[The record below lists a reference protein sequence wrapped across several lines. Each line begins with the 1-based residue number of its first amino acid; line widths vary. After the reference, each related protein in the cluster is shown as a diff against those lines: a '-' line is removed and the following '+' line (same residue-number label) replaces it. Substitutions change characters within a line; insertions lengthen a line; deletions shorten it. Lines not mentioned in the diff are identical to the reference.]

1 MKGVPKRHSEAEK
14 KKFGVKA
21 KLMTF
26 ILPAV
31 AIAFVALVVIA
42 FTVSKDAIAEK
53 TEELMRA
60 EGVASANQ
68 IAAWERDNLT
78 TLGTAVDTMVYLKM
92 NDDEIVTY
100 EAQFLGTYEDFPNGI
115 YITYDNDKVLDASG
129 WQPEGKA
136 TEGTW
141 YLEGITHPE
150 FAFGEP
156 YIDSLTNEYIVTAS
170 RYVENLNGRYAV
182 IAADVSLSI
191 LSEVVGSMQ
200 VVGDGDAF
208 IIDKTTGTILAHKDA
223 ALVGK
228 TADACEDSFY
238 EKIYAD
244 IVADQLTNHSYDS
257 LQGAYMVNI
266 QNIEGTSWYIVSRG
280 LEDNIYSDL
289 ARLRRILTAVSV
301 VTLVIITAI
310 MNIVIKR
317 ITKPIEDLTNTIVA
331 VTKGDFTTDIKVNG
345 NDEVTVMADHMKMF
359 QNVMRGV
366 LGSIVGITN
375 QIDDQAKTSNQVSS
389 DLYDSA
395 NGQAEAMG
403 QMRETLEEL
412 VSSINVIAENAT
424 TLAQVVAETNEAG
437 KEALENI
444 GTTIAEAA
452 EGKQGMVS
460 VTDSMNEVKDG
471 MQILGQSIS
480 DVGTAAVKIDE
491 ITSTIRGIAEETN
504 LLALN
509 ASIEAA
515 RAGEAGRG
523 FAVVATEIKKLAET
537 SAEAADEIS
546 ELIDSVTK
554 LIGDTVERSEQ
565 SMGQINESAE
575 AVFSAADQFNNI
587 YQSIERTN
595 NIVQGMIERIH
606 NVNDVAT
613 NMAAITEEQSASAE
627 EIEATAINIQE
638 LADTVSDNSAGVR
651 EESVELANTADTLK
665 EHISKFVI

>member
-1 MKGVPKRHSEAEK
+1 MAEK
-14 KKFGVKA
+14 KRFGVKA

-26 ILPAV
+26 ILPVVAV
-31 AIAFVALVVIA
+31 AFIALVFIAFY
-42 FTVSKDAIAEK
+42 VSKDAIAEK
-53 TEELMRA
+53 TESLMRA
-60 EGVASANQ
+60 EGAASANE
-68 IAAWERDNLT
+68 IAAWENENLT
-78 TLGTAVDTMVYLKM
+78 TLETAVNSMVHLKM
-92 NDDEIVTY
+92 TDAEILKY

-115 YITYDNDKVLDASG
+115 YIAYDTGKVLDASG
-129 WQPEGKA
+129 WEPEGDA
-136 TEGTW
+136 TQTTW
-141 YLEGITHPE
+141 YLEGATHPE

-170 RYVENLNGRYAV
+170 RYIEKLDGKYAV
-182 IAADVSLSI
+182 AAADVSLSI
-191 LSEVVGSMQ
+191 LSEVVGSME

-208 IIDKTTGTILAHKDA
+208 IIDKSTGTILAHKDT
-223 ALVGK
+223 ALVGQ
-228 TADACEDSFY
+228 TANACGDSFY

-244 IVADQLTNHSYDS
+244 IVADQLTNHSYES
-257 LQGAYMVNI
+257 AQGAYMVSI

-289 ARLRRILTAVSV
+289 ASLRRILSLVGV
-301 VTLVIITAI
+301 VTLLIIIII
-310 MNIVIKR
+310 MNIVIR
-317 ITKPIEDLTNTIVA
+317 HITKPIEDLTHTIVA
-331 VTKGDFTTDIKVNG
+331 VTDGDFTTDIKVNG
-345 NDEVTVMADHMKMF
+345 NDEVTVMASNMKQF
-359 QNVMRGV
+359 QSVMRNI
-366 LGSIVGITN
+366 LGSIVHISG
-375 QIDDQAKTSNQVSS
+375 QIDEQARASNQVSS
-389 DLYDSA
+389 ELYDSA

-412 VSSINVIAENAT
+412 VSSINVIADNAT

-437 KEALENI
+437 TEALENI
-444 GTTIAEAA
+444 ETTIEEAA

-460 VTDSMNEVKDG
+460 VTSSMNEVRDG
-471 MQILGQSIS
+471 MQELSQSIG

-491 ITSTIRGIAEETN
+491 ITSTISGIAEETN

-515 RAGEAGRG
+515 RAGEAGKG
-523 FAVVATEIKKLAET
+523 FAVVATQIKKLAET
-537 SAEAADEIS
+537 SAEAAGEIS

-554 LIGDTVERSEQ
+554 LIGDTVKRSEQ

-575 AVFSAADQFNNI
+575 AVFAAADQFNNI
-587 YQSIERTN
+587 YESIERTN
-595 NIVQGMIERIH
+595 SIVQGMIERIH

-651 EESVELANTADTLK
+651 EDSVELANTADTLK
-665 EHISKFVI
+665 DHISKFVI